1 MNKKQLLQAQQQ
13 RGLAA
18 QELLN
23 NPLFKE
29 AFIKIK
35 GDLFNE
41 FNRTDLHS
49 DKQRHNVWLQSQILD
64 KFEANFTS
72 IVKNGNTA
80 AVEIAQADKPLR
92 TVI

>member
-13 RGLAA
+13 RGTVA
-18 QELLN
+18 QDLLD
-23 NPLFKE
+23 NPIFKE

-64 KFEANFTS
+64 KFEANFIS
-72 IVKNGNTA
+72 IVKNGNA
-80 AVEIAQADKPLR
+80 ATIEIAHADKPLR